1 MPKGGGDLI
10 TILREKVVNQEFYT
24 LSICLLYVK
33 VTKMHPQIGELRK
46 HQPCK
51 LHGKMSLEEIIAIN
65 RKSEFNVRSW
75 ENNNKK

>member
-46 HQPCK
+46 YQSCK
-51 LHGKMSLEEIIAIN
+51 LHGKMSLGEIITIN
-65 RKSEFNVRSW
+65 RKSEFNV
-75 ENNNKK
+75 